1 MSAQHTKRRKDKC
14 LYLVRSDDIN
24 RLKSDALRHGRDAS
38 RDGLRLAEFKS
49 IDGVE
54 IQPYRP
60 DEHEWEDL
68 IFEMS
73 FWKCHF

>member
-1 MSAQHTKRRKDKC
+1 
-14 LYLVRSDDIN
+14 
-24 RLKSDALRHGRDAS
+24 LKSDALRHGRDAS

-54 IQPYRP
+54 IQPYQP
-60 DEHEWEDL
+60 DEHEREDL

-73 FWKCHF
+73 F